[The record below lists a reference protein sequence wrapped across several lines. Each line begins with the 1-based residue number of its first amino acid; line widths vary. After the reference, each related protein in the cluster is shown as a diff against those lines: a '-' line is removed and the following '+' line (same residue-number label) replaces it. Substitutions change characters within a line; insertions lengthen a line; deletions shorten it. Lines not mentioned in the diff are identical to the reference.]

1 MIFSPTS
8 REYLMQKTVTY
19 IPGSCSFSQM
29 QNIKKKERKR
39 EKEGRGGEGIKDC
52 LIFCAI
58 YWLALHS
65 RPLTSCQRL

>member
-29 QNIKKKERKR
+29 QNIKKKRRGK
-39 EKEGRGGEGIKDC
+39 EKKKGGEGK
-52 LIFCAI
+52 A
-58 YWLALHS
+58 
-65 RPLTSCQRL
+65 